1 LQLNKHI
8 IWEYVEKLEPR
19 FHALADQVWSTP
31 ETCYGEHRSMEA
43 HSSELLHHG
52 FRVKQGIAGIPTALI
67 AEAGTKGPVIA
78 FLGEYDALAGLSQQ
92 SDIFEEKPIKKN
104 GNGHG
109 CGHNL
114 LGSAAMQA
122 ATSLKNWMTETG
134 TEGIIR
140 YYGCPAEEG
149 GAAKTFMVREKAF
162 EDVDIAITWH
172 PGSLTGVV
180 RGSSLANCRVDFMFE
195 GRASH
200 AAGAPHLGRSAL
212 DAIELMNVG
221 VNYMREHMPDK
232 ARIHYAIIDGGG
244 ISPNVVQSKG
254 RVRYVVRDENTPKML
269 KLLERVKKIARGA
282 AMMTETKVKI
292 KMLAGVSNL
301 IYNKTL
307 GEVMQRNLD
316 LLGPP
321 VFTNKER
328 QYAKKMQ
335 STMSYNDIETAYLQA
350 GISEV
355 KDQVLAES
363 IIPPNAKE
371 IGMSGSTDV
380 ADVSW
385 VVPTVQLWG
394 ANYTIGTP
402 FHSWQMTAQGKSSIA
417 IKGMTHAATAMAAT
431 GVDVLLDKK
440 LREDAWLDL
449 QKLLD
454 QNAYV
459 SPLLDNA
466 KPPIKDMA
474 P

>member
-1 LQLNKHI
+1 MNKHI

-31 ETCYGEHRSMEA
+31 ETCYGEHLSMEA
-43 HSSELLHHG
+43 HYSELIHHG
-52 FRVKQGIAGIPTALI
+52 FKVKQGIAGIPTALI

-92 SDIFEEKPIKKN
+92 SDIFEEKPINKN

-301 IYNKTL
+301 IYNETL

-363 IIPPNAKE
+363 IVPPNAKE

-440 LREDAWLDL
+440 LRENAWLDL

>member
-1 LQLNKHI
+1 MNKHI

-31 ETCYGEHRSMEA
+31 ETCYGEHLSMEA
-43 HSSELLHHG
+43 HYSELIHHG
-52 FRVKQGIAGIPTALI
+52 FKVKQGIAGIPTALI

-440 LREDAWLDL
+440 LRENAWLDL

>member
-1 LQLNKHI
+1 LNKHI

-31 ETCYGEHRSMEA
+31 ETCYGEHLSMEA
-43 HSSELLHHG
+43 HYSELIHHG
-52 FRVKQGIAGIPTALI
+52 FKVKQGIAGIPTALI

-301 IYNKTL
+301 LYNKTL

>member
-43 HSSELLHHG
+43 HSVELLHHG

-92 SDIFEEKPIKKN
+92 SDIFEEKPIEKN

-149 GAAKTFMVREKAF
+149 GAAKTFMVREKVF

-180 RGSSLANCRVDFMFE
+180 RGSSLANCRVDFLFE

-254 RVRYVVRDENTPKML
+254 RVRYVVRDENTSKML
-269 KLLERVKKIARGA
+269 ELLERVKKIARGA

-301 IYNKTL
+301 LYNATL
-307 GEVMQRNLD
+307 GEVMHRNLD

-321 VFTNKER
+321 VFTDKER

-335 STMSYNDIETAYLQA
+335 STMSFNDIETAYIQA

-363 IIPPNAKE
+363 ILPSDAQPV
-371 IGMSGSTDV
+371 GMSGSTDV

-394 ANYTIGTP
+394 ANYAIGTP

-431 GVDVLLDKK
+431 GVDILLDKK
-440 LREDAWLDL
+440 LRENAWLDL
-449 QKLLD
+449 KKSVGKKG
-454 QNAYV
+454 YV
-459 SPLLDNA
+459 SPLLNNA

>member
-1 LQLNKHI
+1 MNLNKHI

-31 ETCYGEHRSMEA
+31 ETCYGEHLSMEA
-43 HSSELLHHG
+43 HYSELIHHG
-52 FRVKQGIAGIPTALI
+52 FKVKQGIAGIPTALI

-78 FLGEYDALAGLSQQ
+78 FLGEYDALAGLSQH
-92 SDIFEEKPIKKN
+92 SDIFEEKPVKKN

-162 EDVDIAITWH
+162 EDVDVAITWH

-363 IIPPNAKE
+363 IVPPNAKE

-440 LREDAWLDL
+440 LREEAWLDL